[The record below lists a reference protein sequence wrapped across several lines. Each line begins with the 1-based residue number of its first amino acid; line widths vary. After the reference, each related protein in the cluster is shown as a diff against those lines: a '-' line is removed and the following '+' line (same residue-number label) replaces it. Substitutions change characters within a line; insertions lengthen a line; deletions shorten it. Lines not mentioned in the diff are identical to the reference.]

1 MHHPRRSIIGVGAAG
16 LVLVLISCGGGGTSF
31 SPPPINLSVSV
42 NNTTVL
48 VPPNGTAVNIP
59 VTIVAPTETATF
71 TISGLPAGVSDNYK
85 ESESNPSGLLTLV
98 ANTSTVPGTYMPI
111 ITVGSSGQTASVVFT
126 LVISEPPKPGSARS
140 RIEEPTSYNKS
151 SGPEESARE
160 RPLAIESRRACPE
173 LVERGRLNLAQDAV
187 LGWRAP
193 RKSPAGT
200 TEKVS
205 DMGTF

>member
-1 MHHPRRSIIGVGAAG
+1 MLLLFYLAFAAFVFAATG
-16 LVLVLISCGGGGTSF
+16 CGGGTTF

-42 NNTTVL
+42 NDTTVV

-98 ANTSTVPGTYMPI
+98 ANSSTKPGTYSPI

-126 LVISEPPKPGSARS
+126 LVISAAS
-140 RIEEPTSYNKS
+140 
-151 SGPEESARE
+151 
-160 RPLAIESRRACPE
+160 
-173 LVERGRLNLAQDAV
+173 
-187 LGWRAP
+187 
-193 RKSPAGT
+193 
-200 TEKVS
+200 
-205 DMGTF
+205 